1 MPASGFVDVFGS
13 DENTIGMM
21 RLALRPI
28 RRIAT
33 DHTDRQRFGYVLGD
47 GEKLRHRLE
56 WFAPVVLVEACN
68 DNSFPLISEEV
79 TDFHEISFE
88 KLAFVDPHHLSIL
101 AEFKDFQGII
111 DNFHPKVFAFRLED
125 GVDQSIAD
133 GTWLRLGD
141 KDFRVLHTPGHSE
154 DSICLF
160 CPETGALFS
169 GDTLY
174 RISDAEGS
182 YPGCYVRSLE
192 RLRDLN
198 AKVIYPGHGEPI
210 LDGIRAFIDETI
222 ENVSASILH

>member
-1 MPASGFVDVFGS
+1 MRIVRVHPDDPSDYCCNIYWVVSDSNLARDNNTLVDVGS
-13 DENTIGMM
+13 SRAANVDYLMREMEKHPKGIG
-21 RLALRPI
+21 
-28 RRIAT
+28 RRAVEQVILT
-33 DHTDRQRFGYVLGD
+33 HFHYDHVGGL
-47 GEKLRHRLE
+47 
-56 WFAPVVLVEACN
+56 
-68 DNSFPLISEEV
+68 
-79 TDFHEISFE
+79 
-88 KLAFVDPHHLSIL
+88 
-101 AEFKDFQGII
+101 QGII